1 MDLTGKRVLITA
13 AGQGIGFTTARL
25 FAAAGAEV
33 IASDINLERLQG
45 SAGIRALTLN
55 VTDPAAIAAAAEA
68 IGPID
73 VLFNCAGVVHSGS
86 ILDCSE
92 DQWAFALDLN
102 VTAMYRMIRAFLPGM
117 LARGKGSIINMS
129 SVASSVKGVP
139 NRFAYSASKAAVIG
153 LTRSV
158 AADYVTQ
165 GIRCNAICP
174 GTVESPSLRQRI
186 AEQAREQG
194 AASKRCIRRSSPVSR
209 SGASAPPRKSPNWR
223 CIWPLTPVHTPP
235 ARCRSSTAAG
245 ATEGMG
251 PQAVALAILSLG
263 SARTPHV
270 LRVRSGSARCPHP
283 NCLRSRHLGPIP
295 PAYFERGRHETFT
308 LRATRARAPRH
319 VGYAR
324 PPARFVAAYCRR
336 GGAALLPASLAKL
349 RALDSA
355 TLPLV
360 EGQPRIGACVGGI
373 GKFICIGLNYA
384 DHAAETGAAIP
395 EEPVVFNKWTSA
407 VIGPYDR
414 VEIPRGSQKTDW
426 EVELGVVIGLGGRYI
441 SEADAMRHV
450 AGYCV
455 INDVSEREYQI
466 ERGGTWDKGKGCDTF
481 GPIGPWL
488 VTADEIADP
497 HSLNLWLEVD
507 GKRYQDGNTSTMIFR
522 IPQIVSYLSRFMS
535 LQPGDVI
542 STGTPPGVGM
552 GQKPQPIYLR
562 AGQTMRLGIEGL
574 GEQRQQTV
582 QA

>member
-1 MDLTGKRVLITA
+1 MKLLRYGEP
-13 AGQGIGFTTARL
+13 GQ
-25 FAAAGAEV
+25 
-33 IASDINLERLQG
+33 ER
-45 SAGIRALTLN
+45 
-55 VTDPAAIAAAAEA
+55 
-68 IGPID
+68 
-73 VLFNCAGVVHSGS
+73 
-86 ILDCSE
+86 
-92 DQWAFALDLN
+92 
-102 VTAMYRMIRAFLPGM
+102 PGM
-117 LARGKGSIINMS
+117 LDAQGRLRDLSQHI
-129 SVASSVKGVP
+129 
-139 NRFAYSASKAAVIG
+139 
-153 LTRSV
+153 
-158 AADYVTQ
+158 ADV
-165 GIRCNAICP
+165 G
-174 GTVESPSLRQRI
+174 GT
-186 AEQAREQG
+186 
-194 AASKRCIRRSSPVSR
+194 
-209 SGASAPPRKSPNWR
+209 
-223 CIWPLTPVHTPP
+223 
-235 ARCRSSTAAG
+235 
-245 ATEGMG
+245 
-251 PQAVALAILSLG
+251 ALS
-263 SARTPHV
+263 
-270 LRVRSGSARCPHP
+270 
-283 NCLRSRHLGPIP
+283 
-295 PAYFERGRHETFT
+295 
-308 LRATRARAPRH
+308 
-319 VGYAR
+319 
-324 PPARFVAAYCRR
+324 
-336 GGAALLPASLAKL
+336 PASLAKL

-355 TLPLV
+355 ALPLV
-360 EGQPRIGACVGGI
+360 EGQPRLGACVGGI

-395 EEPVVFNKWTSA
+395 EEPVVFSKWTSA
-407 VIGPYDR
+407 VVGPYDR

-441 SEADAMRHV
+441 SETDAMRHV